1 MKQWY
6 LPVGVYLAI
15 CIVLF
20 FMQRSMLYFPS
31 STDNAGAWNVIK
43 SGQEIVGIASSLDKE
58 NTLIVFHGNAGN
70 AMMREYYSQIMGE
83 SYNLVIAEY
92 PGYGLNSSE
101 EINQENI
108 IRKARLL
115 MKEVKKGQVIVLGE
129 SIGSAVAAQ
138 MANEFKAHKLILV
151 TPYAKIQNVAQSK
164 FWFLP
169 AYFLIQDKW
178 NTVESIKGYQGTAL
192 LIVAEN
198 DSIIPPR
205 FAKELYEN
213 ISGQKYLLEI
223 KNADHNDWLGH
234 VTEKDLSEIKSFLK

>member
-15 CIVLF
+15 CIGLF
-20 FMQRSMLYFPS
+20 FIQRSLLYFPS
-31 STDNAGAWNVIK
+31 SMDNAGAWKVIK
-43 SGQEIVGIASSLDKE
+43 SGSETVGITSGLEKE
-58 NTLIVFHGNAGN
+58 NTLVVFHGNAGN
-70 AMMREYYSQIMGE
+70 ASMRTYYSQVMGE
-83 SYNLVIAEY
+83 NYNLVIAEY
-92 PGYGLNSSE
+92 PGYGLNSAE
-101 EINQENI
+101 KINQENI

-115 MKEVKKGQVIVLGE
+115 MKEVNKGQMIVLGE

-138 MANEFKAHKLILV
+138 MANEFKAPKLMLV

-178 NTVESIKGYQGTAL
+178 NTVESIKGYQGKAL
-192 LIVAEN
+192 LVVAEN
-198 DSIIPPR
+198 DSVIPPR
-205 FAKELYEN
+205 FASALYEN
-213 ISGQKYLLEI
+213 ISGNKDLLEI

-234 VTEKDLSEIKSFLK
+234 VTEKDLTAIKSFLH